1 MRSIYHLLILALALL
16 VPLQGLA
23 KEDTW
28 LASPARVQLY
38 QDPTLIPT
46 GKGFLFVPAMTS
58 PRNEPN
64 YQVFKGKKEVA
75 SRKPGT
81 GVLLNPG
88 SYSILIGS
96 GAGYQMMK
104 KTVPI
109 SEGMTTLV
117 KPNWSGLVIYVI
129 DETRTSINETYEM
142 FEDETQDNF
151 GLGRGVEEE
160 RGEAVDTWLLKA
172 GMYNIVRVGENITTT
187 KRFSVRLLPG
197 ELSRFN
203 LVVNS
208 KTNEFVGFY
217 PQRQVQDFKQ
227 ISKHWKS
234 TWELSGATLFNTSHN
249 TASKDRSSVSLSVQV
264 HNLTTYNSPK
274 NFANL
279 RLILEEGGTKEEH
292 KPFSKSIDKFE
303 LRATYIYRLSRR
315 IGPYMRGVL
324 NTTLFA
330 TDELFD
336 EPRDFLKLDASGDTL
351 SMVSNTTEGTLSPP
365 FFPLTLRQ
373 GLGINSQLIQSFSLN
388 VDLRFGLGTRQTY
401 RSNSFEIQN
410 VNSAQKLKTATSIG
424 LEALLITEARIGRFG
439 VLDSEFDL
447 LLPARSI
454 DTWVFSLENRW
465 RIFLTS
471 FINIDIVADLE
482 REKGRK
488 LQATE
493 QVLLRFSKFL

>member
-1 MRSIYHLLILALALL
+1 MRSIYQLLILALLI
-16 VPLQGLA
+16 PLPGPA
-23 KEDTW
+23 RENTW

-46 GKGFLFVPAMTS
+46 GKGFLFVPAMTA

-64 YQVFKGKKEVA
+64 YQVFKGKKEIA

-81 GVLLNPG
+81 GVLLDPG

-96 GAGYQMMK
+96 GAGYQMIK

-117 KPNWSGLVIYVI
+117 KPNWSGLVIDVI
-129 DETRTSINETYEM
+129 DETRTSINETYEL
-142 FEDETQDNF
+142 FEDETRENL

-160 RGEAVDTWLLKA
+160 RGEMVDTWILKA

-217 PQRQVQDFKQ
+217 PQRQITDFKQ

-249 TASKDRSSVSLSVQV
+249 TASEDRSSVSLSIQV
-264 HNLTTYNSPK
+264 HNRTTYSSKK

-279 RLILEEGGTKEEH
+279 RLILEEGGNKEERQ
-292 KPFSKSIDKFE
+292 PFSKSIDKFE

-336 EPRDFLKLDASGDTL
+336 EPRNFLKLDTSGDTL
-351 SMVSNTTEGTLSPP
+351 SIVPNTSKVTLSPP

-373 GLGINSQLIQSFSLN
+373 GLGINSQLIQSFPLN
-388 VDLRFGLGTRQTY
+388 VNMRLGLGTRQTY
-401 RSNSFEIQN
+401 RSDSFEMLN
-410 VNSAQKLKTATSIG
+410 ANRAQRLKTATSIG
-424 LEALLITEARIGRFG
+424 IEALLITEARIGRFV

-447 LLPARSI
+447 LLPGRSL

-471 FINIDIVADLE
+471 FINIDIVADLK
-482 REKGRK
+482 REKGSK